1 MHQQSHENGTITSL
15 SERVW
20 IWGWHMFRV
29 RNRRARYHVHVL
41 RYNLKREEVREE
53 DTERTWPK
61 LTLLLQIK
69 EEM

>member
-1 MHQQSHENGTITSL
+1 
-15 SERVW
+15 
-20 IWGWHMFRV
+20 MFRV
-29 RNRRARYHVHVL
+29 RNRRAKYHVHVL